1 MTTQIGSRPAVMAP
15 ARPARREPHAPTG
28 RREFR
33 CACGYGIILDRP
45 LPACPMCQSEVW
57 EQVGWQP
64 FARSYRANP
73 EQTEEKQRPPGSLR
87 IPPG

>member
-1 MTTQIGSRPAVMAP
+1 
-15 ARPARREPHAPTG
+15 
-28 RREFR
+28 
-33 CACGYGIILDRP
+33 
-45 LPACPMCQSEVW
+45 MCQSEVW